1 MSKYF
6 SRKPGEL
13 KAYVPGEQPRN
24 IQSLIK
30 LNTNESPFP
39 PAPEVIEAVANAA
52 KMTNLYCDPTMLA
65 LRNDLAAVY
74 GLTPDHFML
83 ANGSDEVLSFAFL
96 AFCNREIGAA
106 FADITYG
113 FYSVLSRLYATDV
126 QIIPLNEDFSIDP
139 AQYFG
144 LGRTIFIAN
153 PNAPTGMMLSRA
165 QIEEILQ
172 ANPDNVVVID
182 QAYVDFGAECCIPL
196 IEKYDNLLVV
206 NTFSKSRSFAG
217 GRVGFAAGNPAL
229 IADLETIRNSIN
241 PYNVNSLSQAAAHAI
256 LQNNAYYMHNCAII
270 AHNRD
275 YLIDQL
281 NALGFVTLSSATNFV
296 FTKHPAITGEQMYL
310 KLKERAILV
319 RNFGDDRIKD
329 YCRITVGTREQ
340 VDALLDAIRSII

>member
-1 MSKYF
+1 MSKFF

-24 IQSLIK
+24 VQQLIK

-39 PAPEVIEAVANAA
+39 PAPEVIDAVASAA
-52 KMTNLYCDPTMLA
+52 GKANLYCDPTMLK
-65 LRNDLAAVY
+65 LREDLAQVY
-74 GLTPDHFML
+74 GLTPDHFTL
-83 ANGSDEVLSFAFL
+83 GNGSDEILSFAFL
-96 AFCNREIGAA
+96 AFCNKEIGAA

-126 QIIPLNEDFSIDP
+126 QTMPLDEQFCINIDS
-139 AQYFG
+139 YKG

-153 PNAPTGMMLSRA
+153 PNAPTGIALTRA

-172 ANPDNVVVID
+172 ANPNNVVVID

-196 IEKYDNLLVV
+196 VDQYENLLVV

-217 GRVGFAAGNPAL
+217 GRVGFAAANPAL

-256 LQNNAYYMHNCAII
+256 LQHNDYYMQNCQVI
-270 AHNRD
+270 AQNRD
-275 YLIDQL
+275 YLSAQL
-281 NALGFVTLSSATNFV
+281 SALGFTTLPSATNFV
-296 FTKHPAITGEQMYL
+296 FTKHPAIGGEQLYL
-310 KLKERAILV
+310 ALKERAILV
-319 RNFGDDRIKD
+319 RHFNADRISD
-329 YCRITVGTREQ
+329 FCRITVGTKEQ